1 MKNRGATT
9 CTLACPLARA
19 GGGGAL
25 PTEKRGAGGGGAL
38 PTEKKFRIARTVE
51 EVKHFEETNLR
62 K

>member
-38 PTEKKFRIARTVE
+38 PTEKKG
-51 EVKHFEETNLR
+51 
-62 K
+62 